1 MLVDAHHHFWKPARG
16 DYGWLGSAPE
26 ILRRDY
32 LPSDMVP
39 LLKRFGVAKTILV
52 QAADTEAETE
62 FLLDIARDNDFVAG
76 VVGWLDLDSDDFPAR
91 LARMMARP
99 KFVGVRPML
108 QDLAD
113 DAWILRPRV
122 LRSLAHIADSGIA
135 FDFLTFPR
143 HLPHVATVMLQVPG
157 LRAVIDHISKPPIAA
172 GQLDPWR
179 EQIARIAAFSNVHC
193 KLSGMVTEADPA
205 TWTVADL
212 EPFVHHVADCFG
224 PDRLMLGSDWPVC
237 RIAGE
242 YGDVLA
248 AALLALPARLRSD
261 PGILG
266 TNALRFY
273 RIAGA

>member
-16 DYGWLGSAPE
+16 DYGWLSSAPK
-26 ILRRDY
+26 ILQRDY
-32 LPSDMVP
+32 LPSDMTP
-39 LLKRFGVAKTILV
+39 LLKRFGVERTILV
-52 QAADTEAETE
+52 QAAETEAETE

-76 VVGWLDLDSDDFPAR
+76 VVGWLDLDSDEFPAR
-91 LARMMARP
+91 LARMMTQP

-122 LRSLAHIADSGIA
+122 LRSLTHIADSGIA

-143 HLPHVATVMLQVPG
+143 HLPHVATALTQVPG

-172 GQLDPWR
+172 GQFDPWR
-179 EQIARIAAFSNVHC
+179 EQIARVAEFPNVHC
-193 KLSGMVTEADPA
+193 KLSGMVTEADPNA
-205 TWTVADL
+205 WTVADL

-237 RIAGE
+237 RIAGD

-248 AALLALPARLRSD
+248 AALLALPARLRSN

-266 TNALRFY
+266 ANALRFY